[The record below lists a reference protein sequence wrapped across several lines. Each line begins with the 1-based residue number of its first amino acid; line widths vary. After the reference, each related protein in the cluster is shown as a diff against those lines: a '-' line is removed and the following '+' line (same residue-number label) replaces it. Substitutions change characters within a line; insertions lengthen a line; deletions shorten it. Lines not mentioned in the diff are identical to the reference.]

1 MNIKLNPF
9 PVLTTERLILRALY
23 TNDGERLL
31 RLRSDEQVNRYLD
44 RPATTTIDEAEAFI
58 HKIEK
63 VIKDEVGVYWAI
75 DLKDMPGLIGT
86 ICYWNFNHEKDIA
99 DIGYELLPDNHG
111 KGLMQEALAAVLRYG
126 FEVMQLKVI
135 TALVHPDNKE
145 SIKLLNRNDFKAD
158 ERNDFVNKEDAG
170 GEVIFVLK
178 APTSAP

>member
-1 MNIKLNPF
+1 MTIALNPF
-9 PVLTTERLILRALY
+9 PILTTERLILRAL
-23 TNDGERLL
+23 TANDGERLL

-44 RPATTTIDEAEAFI
+44 RPATTNIDEAEAFI

-63 VIKDEVGVYWAI
+63 VIKDEDGVYWTI

-86 ICYWNFNHEKDIA
+86 ICYWNFNHQKDMA
-99 DIGYELLPDNHG
+99 DIGYELLPEKQG
-111 KGLMQEALAAVLRYG
+111 KGLMQEALTAILHYG
-126 FEVMQLKVI
+126 FEIMELKVI
-135 TALVHPDNKE
+135 AALVHPDNKE
-145 SIKLLNRNDFKAD
+145 SIKLLNRNDFKVD